1 MEVGRH
7 PERHL
12 ILCRPRGGGVDIVGL
27 PVALGPAAVARDS
40 LADSQFSTCNRLA
53 SRIEKLSCGGCS
65 ARTSAALRFLY
76 QNELI
81 PE

>member
-1 MEVGRH
+1 MQQPH
-7 PERHL
+7 LPRHL
-12 ILCRPRGGGVDIVGL
+12 IEQFRRA
-27 PVALGPAAVARDS
+27 ALAQNS

-53 SRIEKLSCGGCS
+53 SRIEKHSCGGCS